1 MNHHDRDMTKTKIV
15 FGKNSYNNTL
25 VLDNYVTIKNSFIE
39 FQGSNSVVF
48 INESKKNYKL
58 RILICGN
65 SLLYIGKNCFFN
77 DFDGYKTY
85 FFVYEHQNIII
96 GDGCLVSYGCTF
108 RTSDVHLIYDV
119 NSNKRI
125 SISKSIV
132 IGDHVWIGQN
142 SLILKGTY
150 VGSGAIIGANSVV
163 SGKKIGS
170 NSIWAGNPVKE
181 LRKGIYW
188 LRTSS
193 KNWGMEETL
202 KYANLKNKNERFV
215 YRYDPN
221 ESLLDDDIKDISVN
235 TLLMSSKNRFSI

>member
-1 MNHHDRDMTKTKIV
+1 M
-15 FGKNSYNNTL
+15 
-25 VLDNYVTIKNSFIE
+25 
-39 FQGSNSVVF
+39 
-48 INESKKNYKL
+48 
-58 RILICGN
+58 
-65 SLLYIGKNCFFN
+65 
-77 DFDGYKTY
+77 
-85 FFVYEHQNIII
+85 
-96 GDGCLVSYGCTF
+96 
-108 RTSDVHLIYDV
+108 
-119 NSNKRI
+119 
-125 SISKSIV
+125 SKSIV

-202 KYANLKNKNERFV
+202 KYPKSRITYTQQF
-215 YRYDPN
+215 
-221 ESLLDDDIKDISVN
+221 
-235 TLLMSSKNRFSI
+235 